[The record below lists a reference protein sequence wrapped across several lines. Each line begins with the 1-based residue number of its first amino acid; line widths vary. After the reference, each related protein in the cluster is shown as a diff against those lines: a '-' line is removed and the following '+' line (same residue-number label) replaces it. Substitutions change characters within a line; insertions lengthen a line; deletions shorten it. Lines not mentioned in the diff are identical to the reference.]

1 MIYGAMATYPARF
14 GKLGEVIASILP
26 QLDKLYVYINESDEV
41 PECLLHDKI
50 IPLLG
55 KDHDGNLSATGKVYP
70 LKYIKDGYC
79 FTLDDDFILP
89 SDYVL
94 KMKNAIDTFDK
105 KAIMT
110 VHGSI
115 FAPNADW
122 YFERSVVYEVKQALD
137 HFRFVNLPGSATL
150 AFHTST
156 LDIQYSD
163 FPKTPMVDLQ
173 FAIQALE
180 QQVPILAIPREED
193 WLSFLNYSGLW
204 EVNKNEMTH
213 HTTAMINHAPW
224 SFNRCVTYYRSFAKN
239 LDTADLKQLDPEV
252 LACLEHGFPRSWG
265 DTKIARI
272 TKARHKEL
280 IQTLNNTHK
289 VSRFVKRKL
298 RALKNRTRKS

>member
-14 GKLGEVIASILP
+14 GNLGKVIDSILP
-26 QLDKLYVYINESDEV
+26 QLDMLYVYINESDFI

-50 IPLLG
+50 TPLLG
-55 KDHDGNLSATGKVYP
+55 KDHEGDLSATGKVYP
-70 LKYIKDGYC
+70 LNYIKDGYC
-79 FTLDDDFILP
+79 FTLDDDFVFP
-89 SDYVL
+89 ADYISR
-94 KMKNAIDTFDK
+94 MKHAIDRFDK

-122 YFERSVVYEVKQALD
+122 YYERSIVYEVKQALD
-137 HFRFVNLPGSATL
+137 TYRFVNLPGSATL

-180 QQVPILAIPREED
+180 QQVPILAIPREES

-204 EVNKNEMTH
+204 ETNKNEMTH
-213 HTTAMINHAPW
+213 HTSAMLKHGPW
-224 SFNRCVTYYRSFAKN
+224 SFDRCRAFYRTFAN
-239 LDTADLKQLDPEV
+239 SLSPDLLTQLDTEV
-252 LACLEHGFPRSWG
+252 LKCLDHGFPRSWG

-272 TKARHKEL
+272 TKARHREL
-280 IQTLNNTHK
+280 IQTLNDTHK
-289 VSRFVKRKL
+289 ISRFVKRNL
-298 RALKNRTRKS
+298 RALKNKTRK